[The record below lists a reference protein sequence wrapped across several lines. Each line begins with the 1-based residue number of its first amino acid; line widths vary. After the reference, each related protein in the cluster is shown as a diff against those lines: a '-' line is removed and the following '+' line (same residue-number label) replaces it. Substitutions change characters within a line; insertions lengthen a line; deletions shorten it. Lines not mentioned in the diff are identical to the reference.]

1 MVAYKTG
8 LMRPADLKSV
18 IDGSGLNRRT
28 DDEHRLTGMIENA
41 DVLISAWDG
50 QRPVAFVRALTD
62 YADVIYIA
70 DLAVVQDY
78 ERQGIGRH
86 LIGLVTEAVGADK
99 NVVLV
104 ASPAAADYYT
114 HLGFTRN
121 DRGYVRPGK
130 AD

>member
-8 LMRPADLKSV
+8 LIRTADLKQ
-18 IDGSGLNRRT
+18 IIQESGLQRRT

-41 DVLISAWDG
+41 DVLISAWDDK
-50 QRPVAFVRALTD
+50 RPVGFVRALTD
-62 YADVIYIA
+62 YADVIYVA
-70 DLAVVQDY
+70 DLAVVKDY

-86 LIGLVTEAVGADK
+86 LVDLVIQAVGADK

-104 ASPAAADYYT
+104 ASPGAADYYS

-121 DRGYVRPGK
+121 DRGYVRLGEQS
-130 AD
+130 